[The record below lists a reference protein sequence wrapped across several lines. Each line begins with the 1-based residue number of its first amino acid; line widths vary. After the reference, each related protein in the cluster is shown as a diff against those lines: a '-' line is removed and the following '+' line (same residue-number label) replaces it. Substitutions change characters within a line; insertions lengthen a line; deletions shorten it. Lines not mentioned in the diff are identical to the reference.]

1 MRPKISRQMKRGL
14 TIAYSRSLKW
24 IVLAQ
29 EIVAAVYL

>member
-1 MRPKISRQMKRGL
+1 MHRRTKRLMKRSL

-29 EIVAAVYL
+29 EIVTAVCL